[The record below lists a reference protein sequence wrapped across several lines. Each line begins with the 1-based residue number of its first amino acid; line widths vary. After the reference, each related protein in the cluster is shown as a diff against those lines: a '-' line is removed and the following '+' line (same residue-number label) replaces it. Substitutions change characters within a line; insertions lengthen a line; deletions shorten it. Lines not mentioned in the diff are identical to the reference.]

1 MYYNRENEMKRNRM
15 VKEAWLISKKY
26 SQILMNNEIN
36 DKFLNMYRV
45 TYGQFIN
52 ELRNKKIHFTNDKN
66 YIQCWNTVLNTIIR
80 NPKIMCQRRA
90 IKLLH
95 QTNIQNSY
103 VYDRQIL

>member
-1 MYYNRENEMKRNRM
+1 
-15 VKEAWLISKKY
+15 
-26 SQILMNNEIN
+26 MNNEIN

-80 NPKIMCQRRA
+80 NPKIYLQKLQKFFQRE
-90 IKLLH
+90 KLLVGFKIKWKVA
-95 QTNIQNSY
+95 QE
-103 VYDRQIL
+103 L

>member
-1 MYYNRENEMKRNRM
+1 MKRNRM

-95 QTNIQNSY
+95 QTNIQKSY

>member
-52 ELRNKKIHFTNDKN
+52 ELRNKKIHF
-66 YIQCWNTVLNTIIR
+66 
-80 NPKIMCQRRA
+80 
-90 IKLLH
+90 
-95 QTNIQNSY
+95 NI
-103 VYDRQIL
+103 